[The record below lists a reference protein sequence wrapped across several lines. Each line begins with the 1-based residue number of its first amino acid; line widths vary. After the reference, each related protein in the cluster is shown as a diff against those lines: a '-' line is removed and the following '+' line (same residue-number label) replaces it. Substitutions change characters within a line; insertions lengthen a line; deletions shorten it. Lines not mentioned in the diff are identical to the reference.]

1 MTAQQIEKFIDAGYS
16 KAEIELL
23 FKDPKVDPEPK
34 DKDPEPKDK
43 DPEPKDPEPKDKDK
57 KEPENNFNEI
67 AETIKSLTD
76 TVNSLTSTVK
86 ALQDSNINKANS
98 GKAKKDG
105 ITEAMQ
111 SFIDQL

>member
-23 FKDPKVDPEPK
+23 FKDPKV
-34 DKDPEPKDK
+34 DPEPKDK